1 MIDCVMVDVC
11 AYLFLVCSVTLY
23 GLVCLCRCCL
33 CLRDLCEGYCVRL
46 CVVLRVL
53 FVCGS
58 WD

>member
-1 MIDCVMVDVC
+1 MLDCFMFDVFVC
-11 AYLFLVCSVTLY
+11 FVCGLFCDVVWS
-23 GLVCLCRCCL
+23 GLFV

-46 CVVLRVL
+46 SVVLRVL